1 MSYFNDNEKNVSMP
15 YFPIHSHRIP
25 AVHYTHAST
34 PSIKRLQKTL
44 SDLTHLIPAVFSTPS
59 QSNVKELINILEA
72 IQGDLKRLNVSL
84 TQRGTGIE
92 IARDLITILNNQP
105 FSANVVY
112 IGLQNLLNF
121 SLYIIKSFKM
131 NHHVSENIIEQTKNL
146 QIALLQIMPLGMNDQ
161 LQDDQEHQDEH
172 HIQEE
177 FEFLDEHCVQNNLK
191 LLDEHLEQ
199 SELKLSNE
207 HLEQNDPELSNEH
220 YAQNDLE
227 LLNAHYAQN
236 DLALLD
242 EQQHQDKQLQ
252 ESEEELISLHL
263 PV

>member
-59 QSNVKELINILEA
+59 KSNVKELINILEA
-72 IQGDLKRLNVSL
+72 IQGDLKRLSVSL
-84 TQRGTGIE
+84 TQRGTSIE
-92 IARDLITILNNQP
+92 ITRDLITILNNQP
-105 FSANVVY
+105 FSANAVY

-131 NHHVSENIIEQTKNL
+131 NRHVSENIIEQTKKL

-161 LQDDQEHQDEH
+161 LQDDQENQDEH
-172 HIQEE
+172 HTQKE

-191 LLDEHLEQ
+191 LLDEHHEQ
-199 SELKLSNE
+199 SEL
-207 HLEQNDPELSNEH
+207 
-220 YAQNDLE
+220 E
-227 LLNAHYAQN
+227 LLNEHYAQN
-236 DLALLD
+236 DLALLG
-242 EQQHQDKQLQ
+242 EQHQQDKQLQ